1 MMEDKVALIS
11 GGTSGIGLAT
21 AAWLLAKGA
30 RVVISG
36 RSGEKGEKALAQ
48 LGNEERCFFAAADVA
63 EDAACRRL
71 AVQAKERWGRLDILV
86 NSAGIYLEQC
96 LAETTPEQL
105 QRLLAVNVMGT
116 YNLCRHAL
124 PALRRA
130 KGNIVN
136 VASDAALH
144 GNVGCS
150 AYSASKGAVVAFTRS
165 LALEVAPYE
174 MRVNCVCPG
183 DVRTPLLDKQLE
195 AAPNKEEA
203 MKEMARWYPLQR
215 LATAAEVASVIGF
228 LASPEASFVT
238 GAIWSVDGGLT
249 A

>member
-1 MMEDKVALIS
+1 MMENKVALIS

-21 AAWLLAKGA
+21 AVWLLGKGA

-36 RSGEKGEKALAQ
+36 RSREKGEQALAQ
-48 LGNEERCFFAAADVA
+48 LGCEERCFFAAADVA
-63 EDAACRRL
+63 EDASCRRL
-71 AVQAKERWGRLDILV
+71 AVQAEKHWGRLDILV
-86 NSAGIYLEQC
+86 NSAGFYLEQC

-105 QRLLAVNVMGT
+105 QHLLAVNVMGT

-124 PALRRA
+124 PSLRRA

-150 AYSASKGAVVAFTRS
+150 AYCASKGAIVAFTRS

-195 AAPNKEEA
+195 AVKDKEAA